1 MADNIWRMVFAGR
14 TDMDVQGVYFRQI
27 IKEIADGDELMLK
40 GQVRNLK
47 DGSVEVICECERRKA
62 KNFYD
67 SIIRKAKAKGIRI
80 KEEKCITPTEDIF
93 EFKKEFK
100 IIREDDLREMV
111 WALQGAGRVFKEQEE
126 VKRAEMINGL
136 RYELHS
142 ISETSEKIIDEMKVN
157 RRLRLISMKKILAQ
171 PPIWFK

>member
-1 MADNIWRMVFAGR
+1 
-14 TDMDVQGVYFRQI
+14 
-27 IKEIADGDELMLK
+27 
-40 GQVRNLK
+40 
-47 DGSVEVICECERRKA
+47 
-62 KNFYD
+62 
-67 SIIRKAKAKGIRI
+67 
-80 KEEKCITPTEDIF
+80 
-93 EFKKEFK
+93 
-100 IIREDDLREMV
+100 MV

-171 PPIWFK
+171 PPFGLNEMAIRNISDLYEMCRKINEHYEEDVDEKIKKELKNVLELSSRVEEDIKK